1 MVEDSKSGETE
12 DNEVREE
19 IKEEV
24 HELQDHESEES
35 EEEDRDPEEQG
46 IKFLNVNIQT
56 KLPDSMTKQS
66 ALSRHLWLD
75 IPEMSPPEHYRF

>member
-19 IKEEV
+19 IKDEV

-35 EEEDRDPEEQG
+35 EEEDLDPE
-46 IKFLNVNIQT
+46 
-56 KLPDSMTKQS
+56 
-66 ALSRHLWLD
+66 
-75 IPEMSPPEHYRF
+75 

>member
-12 DNEVREE
+12 DNEAREE

-24 HELQDHESEES
+24 HELQDYESEES
-35 EEEDRDPEEQG
+35 EEEDLDPEEQG

-56 KLPDSMTKQS
+56 KLPDSMMKQS
-66 ALSRHLWLD
+66 ALSRPLWLD
-75 IPEMSPPEHYRF
+75 IPKMSPPEHCRF